1 MPNPTS
7 PYGRQ
12 QLDWPDLGSDPGST
26 LHTQITTAI
35 GILSNQVNSRWS
47 GEQTLSDGSTYDIE
61 HNFDAVLANL
71 KIFVIESGVVLSK
84 ALQDAS
90 YEFTFVDNNTVRV
103 ENISGGSK
111 TFQVYVFPSHLNI
124 RATDLDAAIDIDTT
138 GKLSIGGRFAAAQ
151 TANVQSGSNV
161 TLGDPDSMAVTLS
174 GAGLASVDGITAPAD
189 SKGKVVIYHNNSGG
203 TVQFNDQTGTAA
215 NQIYTGTGAPLQ
227 LADKA
232 SIILR
237 YDTALSKW
245 RVIGSTG
252 GGGSELTITQANSFV
267 AGDLLYFNGTTWAKA
282 QSNALATSAVGMV
295 KQATASNFI
304 LVLLGEVSGLSGL
317 TAGSIYY
324 LDASTAGAFTLT
336 QPSAP
341 NFSQPIGVALSTTKM
356 LVKIDRALDLRG
368 PAPTVS
374 TATSLT
380 AGGTI
385 TLSVAAHE
393 EQILVGTA
401 VVGGVT
407 LAAAAFGSTAP
418 VNGKKV
424 ILIGNSDDNTIS
436 LTADITPIAK
446 GLWLNGDIQ
455 LGKGKTLTLV
465 YNSTLDA
472 YLELSRNA

>member
-12 QLDWPDLGSDPGST
+12 QLDWPDLGSDPGTT

-35 GILSNQVNSRWS
+35 GILSNQVNSKWS
-47 GEQTLSDGSTYDIE
+47 GSQTLAAAATYDFE
-61 HNFDAVLANL
+61 HNYDAALASL
-71 KIFVIESGVVLSK
+71 KIFIIEAGVVLSE
-84 ALQDAS
+84 AVQGANYS
-90 YEFTFVDNNTVRV
+90 ITFVDMNTIRIQ
-103 ENISGGSK
+103 NTSGGSK
-111 TFQVYVFPSHLNI
+111 TFQVYVFPSWLNI
-124 RATDLDAAIDIDTT
+124 RAEDLDPAIDVDTT

-151 TANVQSGSNV
+151 TANAQDGSNV
-161 TLGDPDSMAVTLS
+161 TLGDPASMAVTLS
-174 GAGLASVDGITAPAD
+174 GAGLNSVDGITAPAD
-189 SKGKVVIYHNNSGG
+189 GTGKIVIYHNN
-203 TVQFNDQTGTAA
+203 TTAAVQFNDQTGTAA

-252 GGGSELTITQANSFV
+252 GGGAELTITQANTFV
-267 AGDLLYFNGTTWAKA
+267 AGEALYFNGTAWAKA
-282 QSNALATSAVGMV
+282 QANALGTAAIGIIKSR
-295 KQATASNFI
+295 TASNFI
-304 LVLLGEVSGLSGL
+304 LTLLGEITLSGL
-317 TAGSIYY
+317 TPGALYY
-324 LDASTAGAFTLT
+324 LDASTAGALTTT

-341 NFSQPIGVALSTTKM
+341 NFSQPVGIALSATKF
-356 LVKIDRALDLRG
+356 LVGIQRALDLRG
-368 PAPTVS
+368 PAPTVN
-374 TATSLT
+374 TQTSLT

-418 VNGKKV
+418 VNGKEV
-424 ILIGNSDDNTIS
+424 ILIGNSDDNTVA
-436 LTADITPIAK
+436 LLADTTPIAK

-455 LGKGKTLTLV
+455 LGKGKTLTLK